1 MSEASPQQVLARLQ
15 ETYERVAVSPLTGD
29 ASLDVFLLLL
39 TDEDRRWALDLSVP
53 HWFNVELASALA
65 EHAGQD
71 AAALEPRVRQL
82 PFVRPHPRGLAYH
95 DAARDGMRGFLL
107 RSDPSRVRDV
117 CRRLSDVLDGLA
129 AGGASQEEIR
139 RERIY
144 SRLAHDESAG
154 LADLVRAF
162 NEARKGMRRAA
173 CDQLLSLA
181 EEQHALLGEPTRN
194 HLRLLRAKLAFDQHQ
209 NPQARSLLESLPSA
223 LPAELAEQVV
233 LLQGRILEAEEQWEE
248 AEEHYRAAVENICR
262 GAPPRRAYLAR
273 LYHRRGAANLG
284 LMNLEAAERY
294 ARSSLELNTESGDD
308 VGVGL
313 NLGLLGQIHD
323 RLGEWKDAREYFE
336 KSLAKLDMVKNQG
349 DRLLVLTNL
358 ARLYQGRRDFTQ
370 AEKYYRAAI
379 DERSA
384 AGDTYGLGVLYSDLG
399 WLELLRGRTSEAV
412 AHWEASCKS
421 FRTMREPTRAAEVLH
436 LVAKSLSGRGDFDG
450 AVARQQE
457 AIRLL
462 PADSDLRPGFGDELE
477 RLTKEAG
484 RSRSWWWRKGRRYAL
499 ATFVLLVLA
508 SMITLALS
516 DAWR

>member
-248 AEEHYRAAVENICR
+248 AEAHYRAAVENICR

-284 LMNLEAAERY
+284 LMDLEAAERY

-370 AEKYYRAAI
+370 
-379 DERSA
+379 
-384 AGDTYGLGVLYSDLG
+384 
-399 WLELLRGRTSEAV
+399 AV